1 MNHVANIARTATP
14 DSGVQFRRHAYGND
28 GIRSFLRDVLALAN
42 ASVEGSRYIV
52 VGVDFDARGRK
63 QKHAVPET
71 DFSGKPSYQA
81 LANEYI
87 EPPIRLRYQPVSF
100 DGTRVGVFEIGDC
113 QDRPYMMRIDFDES
127 LRRGDA
133 YKRVNDAAVKMG
145 RRQLM
150 ELFARK
156 FRDSVSPGDIE
167 LGFPGEIFHKEITM
181 ATCDLSQLPSA
192 VASQKLEEMLR
203 IRNMS
208 LRTGSTT
215 MVARLAH
222 ARLYGTEDP
231 YEHRSTEQIMIELS
245 DIRSKY
251 RHEDSNFLFEE
262 RAQELQLVAYNQ
274 GEDALIDASLSLA
287 LPNHG
292 SFYVADTLP
301 RRLVNERFVDRTP
314 DEISQYPA
322 VSLKD
327 NAVQVSCSI
336 GDIPAGE
343 PVEVFRTPLR
353 LCIGKDLGG
362 RRFGIRY
369 ALHAQNLRTPARGQ
383 LKIRFSQEEVT
394 RTSPAI

>member
-1 MNHVANIARTATP
+1 MDHLVKIARGATP
-14 DSGVQFRRHAYGND
+14 ESGVQFRSHAYGND
-28 GIRSFLRDVLALAN
+28 GVRAFLRDVLAMAN
-42 ASVEGSRYIV
+42 ASVEGNRYIV

-63 QKHAVPET
+63 QKHGVPEE
-71 DFSGKPSYQA
+71 DFAGKPSYQA

-87 EPPIRLRYQPVSF
+87 EPPVRLRYKPVSF

-113 QDRPYMMRIDFDES
+113 QDRPYMMRIDFDEA

-133 YKRVNDAAVKMG
+133 YKRVNDAAIKMG

-150 ELFARK
+150 ELFERK
-156 FRDSVSPGDIE
+156 FRDSVSAGDIE
-167 LGFPGEIFHKEITM
+167 LGFPGEIIHKEITL
-181 ATCDLSQLPSA
+181 ATCDLSQMPSA
-192 VASQKLEEMLR
+192 LASQKLEEMLR

-208 LRTGSTT
+208 RSSGSTT
-215 MVARLAH
+215 MVARLTH

-231 YEHRSTEQIMIELS
+231 YEHRSPEEIMAELTQ
-245 DIRSKY
+245 IRSKY
-251 RHEDSNFLFEE
+251 RHQDNNFLFQE

-274 GEDALIDASLSLA
+274 GDDALIDASLSLA

-301 RRLVNERFVDRTP
+301 RRFVNERFVDRTP
-314 DEISQYPA
+314 DEIAHYPA
-322 VSLKD
+322 VTLRD

-343 PVEVFRTPLR
+343 PVDIFRSPLR
-353 LCIGKDLGG
+353 MCVGADLSG

-369 ALHAQNLRTPARGQ
+369 ALHAQNLRAPARGQ
-383 LKIRFSQEEVT
+383 LKLQFR
-394 RTSPAI
+394 